1 MISLSFYMDSVS
13 LFVAHH
19 INSNRPFS
27 LGLRMDC
34 LHQGLGW
41 VGYQTLGSWTS
52 FFMIYLPS
60 FLGSHSVFTSSMNGC
75 PDTLW
80 ATANSREERSDGAWP
95 RMDFLGL
102 QKGLISI

>member
-1 MISLSFYMDSVS
+1 MDSVS

-19 INSNRPFS
+19 INSNRPS
-27 LGLRMDC
+27 AWGYGWTIGTGDLAGLDTKLLALGHLFHD
-34 LHQGLGW
+34 LP
-41 VGYQTLGSWTS
+41 TI
-52 FFMIYLPS
+52 FFRES
-60 FLGSHSVFTSSMNGC
+60 QCFTSSMNGC

-80 ATANSREERSDGAWP
+80 AAANSREERSDGAWP